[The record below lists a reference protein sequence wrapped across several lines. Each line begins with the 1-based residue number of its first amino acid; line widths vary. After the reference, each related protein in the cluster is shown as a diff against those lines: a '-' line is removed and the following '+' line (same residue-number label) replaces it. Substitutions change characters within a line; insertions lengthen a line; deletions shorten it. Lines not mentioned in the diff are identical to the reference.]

1 MHHNINH
8 REELPDL
15 LSDVYRPAFQNG
27 PIGVELGV
35 AKGEFSKH
43 IIQKYNFSQF
53 YMIDWWRKPTHID
66 NYLKLLNFT
75 HKNTQIFVLRG
86 AFEEFVD
93 KFDNGFFDFIYI
105 DGIAGTGQMDGNT
118 IRDWLPKI
126 KQDGVFAGH
135 DYCDKYPKTKHY
147 VDLIAKEKNMQVNI
161 IPETGRK
168 RQPSWFYTN
177 K

>member
-1 MHHNINH
+1 
-8 REELPDL
+8 
-15 LSDVYRPAFQNG
+15 
-27 PIGVELGV
+27 
-35 AKGEFSKH
+35 
-43 IIQKYNFSQF
+43 
-53 YMIDWWRKPTHID
+53 
-66 NYLKLLNFT
+66 
-75 HKNTQIFVLRG
+75 
-86 AFEEFVD
+86 
-93 KFDNGFFDFIYI
+93 
-105 DGIAGTGQMDGNT
+105 MDGNT